1 MPVLSYMPPRA
12 HHDDDDIEIEDYLG
26 EYASVS
32 SIVREALPF
41 EIIAIIGG
49 VVAGLIF
56 SGMTNELQLIP
67 GLIVIAPAVLGMRGN
82 VSCTLGSRLGS
93 AIHMGLITRID
104 TNPELINNVG
114 GSLSLGFILSIV
126 LGILG
131 HYVTLALGLESAG
144 ALTLILI
151 AVIAGVTSGI
161 ILSVV
166 AVLLALGMFRF
177 GFDPDNVVTPSIAT
191 IGDIVSMFMLFV
203 AARVVL
209 AL

>member
-1 MPVLSYMPPRA
+1 MPYRA
-12 HHDDDDIEIEDYLG
+12 HNDDDDIEFEEYLG

-41 EIIAIIGG
+41 QIIATIGG
-49 VVAGLIF
+49 VVAGIIF

-67 GLIVIAPAVLGMRGN
+67 GLIVITPAVLGMRGN
-82 VSCTLGSRLGS
+82 ISCTLGSRLGT

-104 TNPELINNVG
+104 SNPELINNVS
-114 GSLSLGFILSIV
+114 GSLLLSFILSIV
-126 LGILG
+126 LGTLG

-144 ALTLILI
+144 AFMLTLI

-177 GFDPDNVVTPSIAT
+177 GFDPDNVVTPAIAT
-191 IGDIVSMFMLFV
+191 IGDIVSMFMLMV
-203 AARVVL
+203 AAKVVL

>member
-1 MPVLSYMPPRA
+1 MPSRA
-12 HHDDDDIEIEDYLG
+12 HHDDDDIEIEEYLG

-41 EIIAIIGG
+41 EIVATIGG
-49 VVAGLIF
+49 VIAGIIF

-67 GLIVIAPAVLGMRGN
+67 GLIVITPAVLGMRGN
-82 VSCTLGSRLGS
+82 ISCTLGSRLGT

-104 TNPELINNVG
+104 NNPELLNNVS
-114 GSLSLGFILSIV
+114 GSLLLSLILSIV
-126 LGILG
+126 LGALG

-144 ALTLILI
+144 AFVLILI

-177 GFDPDNVVTPSIAT
+177 GFDPDNVVTPAIAT

-203 AARVVL
+203 AAKVVL

>member
-1 MPVLSYMPPRA
+1 MPVLSYMPSRA
-12 HHDDDDIEIEDYLG
+12 QHDDDDIEIEEYLG

-104 TNPELINNVG
+104 TNPELINNVS
-114 GSLSLGFILSIV
+114 GSLLLGFILSIV

-144 ALTLILI
+144 ALVLILI
-151 AVIAGVTSGI
+151 AVIAGFTSGI

-177 GFDPDNVVTPSIAT
+177 GFDPDNVVTPAIAT

-203 AARVVL
+203 AARMVL

>member
-1 MPVLSYMPPRA
+1 MPPRA
-12 HHDDDDIEIEDYLG
+12 YHEDDDIEIEEYLG

-41 EIIAIIGG
+41 EILAIIGG

-104 TNPELINNVG
+104 TNPELINNVS
-114 GSLSLGFILSIV
+114 GSLLLGFILSIV

-144 ALTLILI
+144 ALVLILI

-161 ILSVV
+161 VLAVV

-177 GFDPDNVVTPSIAT
+177 GFDPDNVVTPAIAT

>member
-1 MPVLSYMPPRA
+1 MPHRA
-12 HHDDDDIEIEDYLG
+12 HHDDDDIEFEEYLG

-41 EIIAIIGG
+41 EIIATIGG
-49 VVAGLIF
+49 VVAGIIF

-67 GLIVIAPAVLGMRGN
+67 GLIVITPAVLGMRGN
-82 VSCTLGSRLGS
+82 ISCTLGSRLGS

-104 TNPELINNVG
+104 DNPELINNVA
-114 GSLSLGFILSIV
+114 GSLLLSFILSIV

-144 ALTLILI
+144 AFMLVLI

-161 ILSVV
+161 ILAVV

-177 GFDPDNVVTPSIAT
+177 GFDPDNVVTPAIAT

>member
-1 MPVLSYMPPRA
+1 MPSRA
-12 HHDDDDIEIEDYLG
+12 QHDDDDIEIEEYLG

-104 TNPELINNVG
+104 TNPELINNVS
-114 GSLSLGFILSIV
+114 GSLLLGFILSIV

-144 ALTLILI
+144 ALVLILI
-151 AVIAGVTSGI
+151 AVIAGFTSGI

-177 GFDPDNVVTPSIAT
+177 GFDPDNVVTPAIAT

-203 AARVVL
+203 AARMVL